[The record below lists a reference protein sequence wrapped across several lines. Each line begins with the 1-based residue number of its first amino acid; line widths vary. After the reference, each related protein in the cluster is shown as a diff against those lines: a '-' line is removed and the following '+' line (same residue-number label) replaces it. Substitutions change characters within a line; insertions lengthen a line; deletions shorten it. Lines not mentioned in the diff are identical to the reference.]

1 MTEKGKEEVEA
12 RRIIN
17 NDKNKFLNLRGN
29 EKKIRME
36 IEIKLILTH
45 DGCKFFLLTNNN
57 NDNFAKLNRC
67 FR

>member
-45 DGCKFFLLTNNN
+45 DGCKFF
-57 NDNFAKLNRC
+57 C
-67 FR
+67 